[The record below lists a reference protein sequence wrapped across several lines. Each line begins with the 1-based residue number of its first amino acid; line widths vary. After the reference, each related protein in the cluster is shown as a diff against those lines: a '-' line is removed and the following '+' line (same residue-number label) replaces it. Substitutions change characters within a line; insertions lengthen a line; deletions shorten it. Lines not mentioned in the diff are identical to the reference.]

1 MQTTKILGQEETPT
15 MNASAILAHKITWAS
30 SKQSYITAMLLADRD
45 LADDCLR
52 AYAYFRWADDLID
65 ITLQSG
71 DERAAFIVRQQALIE
86 RLYRGDRPADLC
98 PEEAMLADLIAHDRG
113 PDSGLRSFI
122 RSFMAVIAFDA
133 GRNGRP
139 VSRRELS
146 AYTVCLGT
154 AVMDGLLYFIANGH
168 PYPRTPERNRAVIGA
183 HITHMLRD
191 TLEDLPVGFV
201 NIPIE
206 DIQSHGICLQ
216 DVESE
221 PFRLWVREQV
231 EQARSC
237 FREGKRYIDSLDVL
251 RAKLAGV
258 WYCARFEC
266 ILNVI
271 ERDGF
276 VLRSEYPERHGLKA
290 WLNMARL
297 GLVVTMAH
305 MASRIRSAWFRPNP
319 QVVLASKMNIPS
331 FHAK

>member
-1 MQTTKILGQEETPT
+1 MT
-15 MNASAILAHKITWAS
+15 NATASLARSITWAS
-30 SKQSYITAMLLADRD
+30 SKQSYITARLLADRD

-65 ITLQSG
+65 IVLQSS

-86 RLYRGDRPADLC
+86 RLYRGERPVDLC
-98 PEEAMLADLIAHDRG
+98 PEEAMLADLVAHDRG

-122 RSFMAVIAFDA
+122 RNFMAVIAFDA
-133 GRNGRP
+133 GRNGHP

-168 PYPRTPERNRAVIGA
+168 PYPRSPERNQAVIGA
-183 HITHMLRD
+183 HLTHMLRD
-191 TLEDLPVGFV
+191 TLEDLPVGFI

-206 DIQSHGICLQ
+206 DIQSHGICLE

-237 FREGKRYIDSLDVL
+237 FREGKGYIDSLDVL

-258 WYCARFEC
+258 WYCARFER
-266 ILNVI
+266 ILDVI
-271 ERDGF
+271 ERDDF
-276 VLRSEYPERHGLKA
+276 VLRSEYPERHCLKA
-290 WLNMARL
+290 WLRMVQL
-297 GLVVTMAH
+297 GFGVAIGHL
-305 MASRIRSAWFRPNP
+305 ASRIRSVLVRPNP

-331 FHAK
+331 YHVK